1 MARTTKLAAAAGS
14 LLLLAIV
21 AVAAGAQDAAEEPDL
36 ERGEK
41 LWALCTQCHGDAGE
55 GMEMA
60 LAPAIAGLE
69 AWYVEAQLEKFQKGW
84 RGGHPDD
91 IAGMRMRPM
100 SLWLDQVGTGTAAED
115 RAAVSAYV
123 ASLPPANP
131 DRTLEGDP
139 ERGKT
144 LYAPCTAC
152 HGAQGKGNKAL
163 NAPAL
168 VHSSDWY
175 LVRSLEKY
183 KSGVRGW
190 SSEDATAQVMR
201 GMSMSLTDEQAMKD
215 VVAYIMSLRGSSSQ
229 TAASGTSQ

>member
-1 MARTTKLAAAAGS
+1 MPRSTKLLTAAGI
-14 LLLLAIV
+14 LLLAAFV
-21 AVAAGAQDAAEEPDL
+21 APAASAQEGADL
-36 ERGEK
+36 ERGEQ
-41 LWALCTQCHGDAGE
+41 LFVLCTQCHGDAGE
-55 GMEMA
+55 GMPMA

-100 SLWLDQVGTGTAAED
+100 SLWLDTNKDTHED
-115 RAAVSAYV
+115 RKAVAAYV
-123 ASLPPANP
+123 ASLPPADP
-131 DRTLEGDP
+131 APTLGGDA

-152 HGAQGKGNKAL
+152 HGTEGKGNQTL
-163 NAPAL
+163 NAPSL

-190 SSEDATAQVMR
+190 SAEDGTAQVMR
-201 GMSMSLTDEQAMKD
+201 GMSMSLVDEQAMKD
-215 VVAYIMSLRGSSSQ
+215 VVAYIMSLRGSSGASTADAAQ
-229 TAASGTSQ
+229 TQQ

>member
-1 MARTTKLAAAAGS
+1 MPRSTKLLTAAGA
-14 LLLLAIV
+14 LLLA
-21 AVAAGAQDAAEEPDL
+21 AFAAPAASAQGEADL
-36 ERGEK
+36 ERGEQ
-41 LWALCTQCHGDAGE
+41 LFVLCTQCHGDDGG
-55 GMEMA
+55 GMPMA

-100 SLWLDQVGTGTAAED
+100 SLWLDTNQDTHED
-115 RAAVSAYV
+115 RKAVSAYV
-123 ASLPPANP
+123 ASLPPADP
-131 DRTLEGDP
+131 APTLEGDAG
-139 ERGKT
+139 RGQT

-152 HGAQGKGNKAL
+152 HGTEGKGNKAL

-175 LVRSLEKY
+175 LVRSLEKF

-190 SSEDATAQVMR
+190 SGEDATAQVMR
-201 GMSMSLTDEQAMKD
+201 GMSMSLVDEQAMKD
-215 VVAYIMSLRGSSSQ
+215 VVAYIMSLRGSSGPATADAAQ
-229 TAASGTSQ
+229 TQQ

>member
-1 MARTTKLAAAAGS
+1 MVRTTKLVAAAGALMLCAS
-14 LLLLAIV
+14 V
-21 AVAAGAQDAAEEPDL
+21 AVQVAAQQEAPQADL
-36 ERGEK
+36 ARGEQ
-41 LWALCTQCHGDAGE
+41 LFTLCTQCHGEAGG
-55 GMEMA
+55 GMAMA
-60 LAPAIAGLE
+60 LAPAIAGLD

-100 SLWLDQVGTGTAAED
+100 SLWLDTNSDTHAD
-115 RAAVSAYV
+115 RKAVAAYV

-131 DRTLEGDP
+131 APTLAGDP
-139 ERGKT
+139 ERGQT

-152 HGAQGKGNKAL
+152 HGPQGKGNQTL

-175 LVRSLEKY
+175 LVRSIEKF

-190 SSEDATAQVMR
+190 SSEDGTAQVMR
-201 GMSMSLTDEQAMKD
+201 GMAMSLPDEQAMMD
-215 VVAYIMSLRGSSSQ
+215 VVAYIMSLRGGAQ
-229 TAASGTSQ
+229 QAAAGQAPQ